1 MKYVIECIREERNDM
16 KQRCLNR
23 HMIGPFV
30 SFNDAHIYM
39 ETILTK
45 KFDTIVIHNL
55 LDLYDPEEI
64 EKLLKKEK

>member
-1 MKYVIECIREERNDM
+1 
-16 KQRCLNR
+16 
-23 HMIGPFV
+23 MIGPFV